1 MAFRS
6 GLEEKV
12 ADLMVELGV
21 KYEYESTKVPYQI
34 QHNYTPDFLLPNG
47 IYLECKGYW
56 EAEDRRKIKAVKQQH
71 PEIDLRMVFQA
82 PFNKISKK
90 SKTTYAQWCERLDI
104 PWTSFANIPIEWLV
118 WICTAWS
125 MSRMWI
131 IWWELCL
138 FRWSHFLFCMSYT

>member
-12 ADLMVELGV
+12 ADLMCELGV

-47 IYLECKGYW
+47 IYLECKGYR
-56 EAEDRRKIKAVKQQH
+56 EAADRRKIKAVKEQH

-90 SKTTYAQWCERLDI
+90 SKTTYAKWCEKHDI
-104 PWTSFANIPIEWLV
+104 PWTSFANIPIDWLV
-118 WICTAWS
+118 
-125 MSRMWI
+125 
-131 IWWELCL
+131 
-138 FRWSHFLFCMSYT
+138 